1 MKSSFHIVAV
11 LAALLVSCQGNKAGE
26 SWSTEKYMLSL
37 GEYKMVHLGFAS
49 ATNTVIPLGQDEK
62 ILVVSGVK
70 SASEVTV
77 SGNAAS
83 PKIDAS
89 ANTLTF
95 IRGGKAKFTGSAV
108 EITPSFNGTASDAA
122 LAVGQVKP
130 DASYVVMSPLY
141 AVLRFTVTNPQ
152 TRKVSFSVSDAIF
165 PSKCTY
171 DPAKKA
177 GTVTVRKQ
185 SVTISIGGSGEFYV
199 PVNPGFSAVNLTLEW
214 KDANGEVL
222 GIRKGV
228 LEWDCVVGSML
239 NIGSLESVSLG
250 DSDIPLPDPSIPQA
264 EQATIAV
271 QRMGVGLNI
280 TGLEHCWET
289 LINKPQRDNPTYYE
303 TAGGYGLITANTMKA
318 IADAGFKTV
327 RVPVTWHLHMDNV
340 SDSAID
346 KVWLDRVEQVVD
358 YALDAGLYVIINMH
372 HDAGTR
378 IGRWCISD
386 LDHYEQTSAGINNI
400 WTQIATRF
408 KDKDYRL
415 LFEGFNEIL
424 DGDNTWTYPK
434 QELSLAVA
442 NQLAQEFVY
451 TVRRTGGMNS
461 TRNLIINTY
470 AATATEGAVS
480 KFRMPKD
487 ISAGHLMVEFHS
499 YVPTAFCSQQDDGR
513 NNLIEDDF
521 NVMEDMF
528 LPIQKYLLD
537 NDYPCILGEFGSYQ
551 KEGRSEEDR
560 ATHAGFMTKLALE
573 KRVVPI
579 IWYSP
584 MSGSERTEVV
594 KWSSPAVRDAMVN
607 AYNDF
612 ISGQ

>member
-1 MKSSFHIVAV
+1 MRRLFQIVTA
-11 LAALLVSCQGNKAGE
+11 LAALMVSCQGNKADE
-26 SWSTEKYMLSL
+26 SLTTEKYSLSL
-37 GEYKMVHLGFAS
+37 GEYKMVHLGLAS
-49 ATNTVIPLGQDEK
+49 TTNTVIPLEQDEK

-70 SASEVTV
+70 SANEVTV
-77 SGNAAS
+77 SGNAVSA
-83 PKIDAS
+83 KIDAS

-95 IRGGKAKFTGSAV
+95 IRGGKSTFTGSA
-108 EITPSFNGTASDAA
+108 IDISPLFNGTASDAA

-130 DASYVVMSPLY
+130 DVSHVVMTPLC
-141 AVLRFTVTNPQ
+141 AVLRFTVTNTQ
-152 TRKVSFSVSDAIF
+152 TRKVSFSVSDAVF

-185 SVTISIGGSGEFYV
+185 SITIPVGGAGEYYL

-214 KDANGEVL
+214 KDADGVVL
-222 GIRKGV
+222 GRRKGV
-228 LEWDCVVGSML
+228 LEWDCSVGSML
-239 NIGSLESVSLG
+239 NMGSLESVSLG
-250 DSDIPLPDPSIPQA
+250 DSDIPLPDPAIPQA
-264 EQATIAV
+264 EPAAMAV
-271 QRMGVGLNI
+271 QGMGVGLNI
-280 TGLEHCWET
+280 TGLEHCWGT
-289 LINKPQRDNPTYYE
+289 LINNPQRDNPTYYE
-303 TAGGYGLITANTMKA
+303 TAGGYGLITANTMRA
-318 IADAGFKTV
+318 IANAGFKTV

-378 IGRWCISD
+378 VGRWCIAD
-386 LDHYEQTSAGINNI
+386 MEHYEQTSAGINNI
-400 WTQIATRF
+400 WAQVATRF
-408 KDKDYRL
+408 KEKDYRL

-434 QELSLAVA
+434 QEMSLAVA
-442 NQLAQEFVY
+442 NLLAQEFVY
-451 TVRRTGGMNS
+451 TVRRTGGKNS

-487 ISAGHLMVEFHS
+487 ITAGHLMVEFHS

-521 NVMEDMF
+521 DVMEDMF
-528 LPIQKYLLD
+528 QPIQNYLLD
-537 NDYPCILGEFGSYQ
+537 KDYPCILGEFGSYQ

-560 ATHAGFMTKLALE
+560 ATHAGFMTRLALE
-573 KRVVPI
+573 RKVAPI

-584 MSGSERTEVV
+584 MSGSERSDVV
-594 KWSSPAVRDAMVN
+594 KWSSPDVRDAMIN
-607 AYNDF
+607 AYNDY